1 MAPMASNVVTLT
13 KLGAATDEAAGIKTA
28 LTEHTTASVALTTR
42 MADGSVNFN
51 LQPSAL
57 LLSSTTTVTG
67 SAAKLRH
74 CATALASTLMLA
86 TPATT
91 TLLIADRA
99 PANPT
104 SNDNERLEMDDAT
117 GFEKL
122 RLIEDMV
129 TPYAET
135 GTGGATTTA
144 ESVE

>member
-1 MAPMASNVVTLT
+1 MAPMASNVVTFT

-28 LTEHTTASVALTTR
+28 LTEHTTTSVALTTR
-42 MADGSVNFN
+42 MADGSVNFK
-51 LQPSAL
+51 LRLSAL
-57 LLSSTTTVTG
+57 LMSSTVTATG

-74 CATALASTLMLA
+74 CATALASTLTLA

-122 RLIEDMV
+122 RLMEDMV

-135 GTGGATTTA
+135 GTGGATTTP